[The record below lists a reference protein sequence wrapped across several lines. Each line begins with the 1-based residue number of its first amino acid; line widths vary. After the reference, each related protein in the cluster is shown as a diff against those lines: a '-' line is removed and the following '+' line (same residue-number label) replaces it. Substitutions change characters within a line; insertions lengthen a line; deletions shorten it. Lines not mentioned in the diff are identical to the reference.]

1 MSPGPHSIPNML
13 GPKAGLSYVGLRFL
27 IMCHENKRSLVIFFF
42 LVGVGGRVEASKS
55 FFQSCM
61 KGQQI
66 NLFKKELLLLIQG
79 KSLETCPSASML
91 SPCWGDS

>member
-1 MSPGPHSIPNML
+1 MSPGPHSILL
-13 GPKAGLSYVGLRFL
+13 GPKAGLSYAGLRFL

-42 LVGVGGRVEASKS
+42 FWWGGGVEASKP

-79 KSLETCPSASML
+79 KSLETCPLASML
-91 SPCWGDS
+91 SPCWRDS

>member
-13 GPKAGLSYVGLRFL
+13 GPEAGLSHAGLRFL
-27 IMCHENKRSLVIFFF
+27 ITCYENKRSLVIFF
-42 LVGVGGRVEASKS
+42 LVVVVGEASKP

-66 NLFKKELLLLIQG
+66 NLFKKELLLLIHG
-79 KSLETCPSASML
+79 KSLETCPLASTL

>member
-13 GPKAGLSYVGLRFL
+13 GPKAGLSYAGLRFL
-27 IMCHENKRSLVIFFF
+27 IMCHENKRALVIFFF
-42 LVGVGGRVEASKS
+42 WWGGIEASKP

-79 KSLETCPSASML
+79 KSLETCPLASML
-91 SPCWGDS
+91 SSCWGDS